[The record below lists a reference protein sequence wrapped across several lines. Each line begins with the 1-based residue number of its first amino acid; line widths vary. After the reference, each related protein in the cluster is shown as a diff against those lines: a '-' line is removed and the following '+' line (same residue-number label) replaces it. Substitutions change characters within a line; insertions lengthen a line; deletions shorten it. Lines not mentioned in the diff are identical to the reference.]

1 MINIEVVIQVKK
13 LRRSMLFMPGNNP
26 GMLQDA
32 AILGAD
38 AIILD
43 LEDAVSLT
51 EKDSARILVG
61 NAIQYLDYSQVEVVV
76 RVNPLDTE
84 FGSADVN
91 MIARVKPDTLLIPK
105 ADAEEIKLVD
115 RMLAKIEE
123 EENYPLGSIKLIALI
138 ETAWGLETIY
148 DVIKAS
154 RRMTGVLLGGEDL
167 TSDLGI
173 KRTKEGDEIFY
184 ARNKVATVCRALKVD
199 AIDTPFTDT
208 NDYEGLAKDTAKAKS
223 LGLTGKSAINPR
235 QIETIHAV
243 FAPTEEEMTH
253 ALRVLAAMNEAA
265 KEGKGVFSLDGK
277 MVDAPVINRART
289 TVELGQRL
297 GLIREGED
305 HCKRAK

>member
-1 MINIEVVIQVKK
+1 
-13 LRRSMLFMPGNNP
+13 MPGNNP

-38 AIILD
+38 SIILD

-51 EKDSARILVG
+51 EKDSARILVRE
-61 NAIQYLDYSQVEVVV
+61 ALRYLDYARVEVVV

-84 FGSADVN
+84 FGALDLD

-105 ADAEEIKLVD
+105 ADVEEIKLVD
-115 RMLAKIEE
+115 AMLAKIEAE
-123 EENYPLGSIKLIALI
+123 EGYLVGRIKIMALI
-138 ETAWGLETIY
+138 ETALGLETVY

-154 RRMTGVLLGGEDL
+154 PRMVGVLLGGEDL

-173 KRTKEGDEIFY
+173 RRTKEGEEIFY
-184 ARNKVATVCRALKVD
+184 ARNKVATACRALKVD

-208 NDYEGLAKDTAKAKS
+208 NDYVGLAKDTVMAKS

-235 QIETIHAV
+235 QIEIIHSV
-243 FAPTEEEMTH
+243 FAPTEPELKQ
-253 ALRVLAAMNEAA
+253 ALRILAAMQDAA

-277 MVDAPVINRART
+277 MIDAPIIQRART

-297 GLIREGED
+297 GLIEG
-305 HCKRAK
+305 